1 MVTFTLEEVDDDD
14 IEWDLQQSFDAM
26 DDEKLGRLSID
37 AAYTLLLGLGYMR
50 DYKLRDRF
58 TTEDMTF
65 AVRALRREQKV
76 KNGEPFS
83 KDDGDWVTMEI
94 LKQVIEM
101 YSFVLQR
108 DRSAPVFQSAIE
120 GIDQGHKGFLDASDV
135 QKLGSSVGDSI
146 SKKEAEAMIEVTR
159 RVLEGEREDD
169 ATGVMSRETTT
180 LDYGHIQQLL
190 SPPEDD
196 QEGMF

>member
-1 MVTFTLEEVDDDD
+1 MVTFSLEEVDDDD

-65 AVRALRREQKV
+65 AVRALRREQKL
-76 KNGEPFS
+76 KNGEPFA

-120 GIDQGHKGFLDASDV
+120 GIDQGHKGFLDASDI

-146 SKKEAEAMIEVTR
+146 SKEEAEAMVEVTR
-159 RVLEGEREDD
+159 RVVEGEGENN
-169 ATGVMSRETTT
+169 ATVVMSRETTT

-190 SPPEDD
+190 SRPEDGQD
-196 QEGMF
+196 GMF